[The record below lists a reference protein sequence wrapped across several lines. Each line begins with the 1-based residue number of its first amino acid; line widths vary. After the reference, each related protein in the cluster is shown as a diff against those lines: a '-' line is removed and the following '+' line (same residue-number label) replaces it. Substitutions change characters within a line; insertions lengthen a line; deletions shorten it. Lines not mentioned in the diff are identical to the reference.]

1 MPTKKKRVQII
12 PDNLPAITTPEETC
26 PSLFTGTSL
35 AKKDPEKYGRVVQ
48 KLAEGVS
55 MNRIAKVEKLSPGTV
70 AAIAKREHKSVDAV
84 QTLTAG
90 LTSYA
95 SQACLER
102 IIDKLDRD
110 EIPAGVLPICFGIL
124 RDKERGDLGQAQTV
138 VEHKQTLTIDQVKR
152 ELDEMKRNAEDVDP
166 DPKG

>member
-12 PDNLPAITTPEETC
+12 PDNLPALTQPEETC
-26 PSLFTGTSL
+26 PSLFTGTTL
-35 AKKDPEKYGRVVQ
+35 AKKDPGKYGRVVQ
-48 KLAEGVS
+48 KLAEGMS

-102 IIDKLDRD
+102 IIEKLDAD
-110 EIPAGVLPICFGIL
+110 EIPAGVLPICFGFL

-138 VEHKQTLTIDQVKR
+138 IEHKQTLTIDQVKR
-152 ELDEMKRNAEDVDP
+152 ELDEMKRNAEDAE
-166 DPKG
+166 